1 MKGVVPLR
9 LLVSLL
15 VSGLLLVAGSVQA
28 SGGASLHSKARKGG
42 TFKVSFL
49 RNNLDYVDPALSYTT
64 EGWSLLHATCARLMN
79 YPDKPRPEGLRLVP
93 EVAASYP
100 RVSRDGRRYTFTL
113 RTDFRFSDGT
123 PVRASAFAHA
133 INRSLTPGLESG
145 GLPFMR
151 DIVGAEAVRAGRSKA
166 AAGVVARG
174 NQLDVR
180 FKRPVFGFA
189 AQTSMPAFCAVPPTL
204 PTDPEGVGAHH
215 GSGPYYI
222 AEYVRGE
229 RVVLMRNRFYRG
241 TRPHHVDRF
250 VVDLRAGTFDDVL
263 DRIERGQADWGYTPA
278 GVVFSPSR
286 GLARKYGVNRSR
298 FYVKPGMALW
308 GYHLNVSRPLFR
320 NNVALRKAVNF
331 ALDRPEIVRQ
341 GGLRSSLAGR
351 PTDQYLQPG
360 VPGFRDVRIYP
371 VDGPDVRRANALAR
385 GHRRSGKAELWTWNV
400 PGALA
405 AAQVVKRN
413 LKQIGLDVDIKGLP
427 IRAYFREA
435 AAPGASVDIALGG
448 WIPDYVDPSQYINP
462 LFDGRYIGEVNLAR
476 LNSPK
481 YNAMIRRAARLQ
493 GDARYQAY
501 GQLDVQLARDAAP
514 MAAVAFETDGVLVS
528 SRVGC
533 VLVRPGFGL
542 NLTAACL
549 K

>member
-1 MKGVVPLR
+1 MKGGVPLR

-28 SGGASLHSKARKGG
+28 SGGASLHSEARKGG
-42 TFKVSFL
+42 TFNVSFI
-49 RNNLDYVDPALSYTT
+49 RNGLDYVDPALSYSN

-100 RVSRDGRRYTFTL
+100 RVSRDGRTYTFTL

-133 INRSLTPGLESG
+133 INRALTPGLESG
-145 GLPFMR
+145 LVFVQ
-151 DIVGAEAVRAGRSKA
+151 DIVGAEAVRAGRTKKA
-166 AAGVVARG
+166 TGVTASGKRLV
-174 NQLDVR
+174 VR

-189 AQTSMPAFCAVPPTL
+189 AQTSMPLFCAVPPTL
-204 PTDPEGVGAHH
+204 PPDPEGVGAHH

-229 RVVLMRNRFYRG
+229 RVVLKRNRFYRG

-250 VVDLRAGTFDDVL
+250 VVDVRAGTPDDVL
-263 DRIERGQADWGYTPA
+263 DRIERGQADWGYVPA
-278 GVVFSPSR
+278 GAVFSSPR
-286 GLARKYGVNRSR
+286 GLARKYGVNESR
-298 FYVKPGMALW
+298 FYVKPGIALT

-320 NNVALRKAVNF
+320 NNVALRRAVNF
-331 ALDRPEIVRQ
+331 ALDRPRIVRQ
-341 GGLRSSLAGR
+341 GGLGSPLSGR

-360 VPGFRDVRIYP
+360 IPGFRDVNIYP
-371 VDGPDVRRANALAR
+371 VDGPDVRRARALAQ
-385 GHRRSGKAELWTWNV
+385 GHRRSGKAELWTFNL

-405 AAQVVKRN
+405 AAQVVKSN
-413 LKQIGLDVDIKGLP
+413 LKQIGLEVDIKGLP
-427 IRAYFREA
+427 PRAYFREVA
-435 AAPGASVDIALGG
+435 AAGARVDIAFGAWL
-448 WIPDYVDPSQYINP
+448 PDYVDPSQYINP
-462 LFDGRYIGEVNLAR
+462 LFDGRHIGEVNVAR
-476 LNSPK
+476 FNSPK

-493 GDARYQAY
+493 GAARYQAY

-514 MAAVAFETDGVLVS
+514 MAAVAFVTDAVLVS
-528 SRVGC
+528 GRVGC
-533 VLVRPGFGL
+533 ALIRPGFGL